1 MGTATKCNLSY
12 FKQDFIKL
20 LATSKLMPVSYDPVD
35 PRAQDIK
42 KIGYRLR
49 DANYLPLW

>member
-1 MGTATKCNLSY
+1 MDTATKCNLSY
-12 FKQDFIKL
+12 FKQDFITL
-20 LATSKLMPVSYDPVD
+20 LATSNLVPVSYHPVD
-35 PRAQDIK
+35 PRAQNNK